1 MKALALAAVWLAL
14 PAWAA
19 NPLEGIFGPEN
30 LKTAQAAGVK
40 VEPAGKRDTLLLR
53 FPASETP
60 GSFTVPVPPAA
71 ADWSRCGAFT
81 FEFVSNSTIRWEM
94 QIRNRRGQTFTYRVQ
109 PYQDVPAKAAISN
122 AFLTREYMNNRQYK
136 AHWLSN
142 WANHIDLTQVAS
154 IAIRMAPDREVTL
167 RLGPLAL
174 EPQDTPD
181 EFRLGRPVVDAL
193 GQWIGLEWP
202 GKVRTAED
210 LARVWKA
217 EDAALEKPE
226 RFAVSEYGGWS
237 ERREKATGFFHIA
250 QSGGRWWLVDPAGHL
265 FFSAGPDCVR
275 YSNQTRVTGRETL
288 FAKLPPGS
296 AETADFYYANARRR
310 YGEAD
315 FVARWKAQQARRL
328 RAWGFNTVANWSD
341 ADLFDQPAVPFV
353 TSVSVDRGGRAWQG
367 FPDVYSEAFAVSAAA
382 TGGAAVRAV
391 PRRSPAHRLFHRQR
405 AALARAQPDRPDP
418 PRRHALRHTNVRT
431 QVPR

>member
-71 ADWSRCGAFT
+71 ADWSKCGAFT

-193 GQWIGLEWP
+193 GQWIGLDWP
-202 GKVRTAED
+202 GKVRTAAGPGTRMEGRRRR
-210 LARVWKA
+210 ARKA
-217 EDAALEKPE
+217 RAVRGFRIRRLERTARESHRLLPHRAKRRALVAGGPRRAPVLLHRARLRPPQQPDARHRPRDAVCQAAAGQRGNGGFLLRQRAPPVRRSGLRGQVEGAAGAALASVGLQHCCEL
-226 RFAVSEYGGWS
+226 V
-237 ERREKATGFFHIA
+237 RRGF
-250 QSGGRWWLVDPAGHL
+250 
-265 FFSAGPDCVR
+265 VR
-275 YSNQTRVTGRETL
+275 
-288 FAKLPPGS
+288 P
-296 AETADFYYANARRR
+296 ARRAFR
-310 YGEAD
+310 DQRKRGP
-315 FVARWKAQQARRL
+315 RRPRLAGLPGCLL
-328 RAWGFNTVANWSD
+328 RGVRRFS
-341 ADLFDQPAVPFV
+341 
-353 TSVSVDRGGRAWQG
+353 R
-367 FPDVYSEAFAVSAAA
+367 A

-405 AALARAQPDRPDP
+405 AALARTA
-418 PRRHALRHTNVRT
+418 T
-431 QVPR
+431 